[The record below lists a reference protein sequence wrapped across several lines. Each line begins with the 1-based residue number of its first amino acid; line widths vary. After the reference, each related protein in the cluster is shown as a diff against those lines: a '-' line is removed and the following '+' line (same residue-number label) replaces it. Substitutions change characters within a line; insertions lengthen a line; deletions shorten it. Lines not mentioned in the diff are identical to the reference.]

1 MNSIMELTATLTPI
15 PAVEPIW
22 FIADL
27 ARVHVDAA
35 QSGGA
40 FGLVELRKPAGD
52 MPPLHVHHRDD
63 ETFFVLEGEL
73 SLFAGEAHHVVRA
86 GQALLAPRGV
96 PHTYRAETDVRAL
109 VIGSPAGFEQFV
121 REAGGRAEAD
131 ALPPAGRPFDPA
143 ALAAK
148 AAEYGIEILG
158 PPGMLP
164 TDLA

>member
-1 MNSIMELTATLTPI
+1 MELTATPTTP
-15 PAVEPIW
+15 PVADPIW

-27 ARVHVDAA
+27 ARVHVDGDA
-35 QSGGA
+35 SSGA
-40 FGLVELRKPAGD
+40 FGLVEIRKPAGD

-73 SLFAGEAHHVVRA
+73 SLFAGDAHHVLRA

-96 PHTYRAETDVRAL
+96 PHTYRAETEVRAL

-121 REAGGRAEAD
+121 RAAGDPAPTD
-131 ALPPAGRPFDPA
+131 ALPPADRPVDPA
-143 ALAAK
+143 ALAQT

-164 TDLA
+164 GDLA

>member
-1 MNSIMELTATLTPI
+1 MMELTDPTTPTTD
-15 PAVEPIW
+15 AVW

-27 ARVHVDAA
+27 VRVHVDGER
-35 QSGGA
+35 SSGA
-40 FGLVELRKPAGD
+40 FCLVEITKPAGD

-63 ETFFVLEGEL
+63 ETFYVLEGTL
-73 SLFAGEAHHVVRA
+73 SLFAGDEHHVLTA

-109 VIGSPAGFEQFV
+109 VIGAPAGFEQFV
-121 REAGGRAEAD
+121 RTAGAPAP
-131 ALPPAGRPFDPA
+131 ALTLPPEDHPVDPE
-143 ALAAK
+143 ALART

-164 TDLA
+164 ADLA

>member
-1 MNSIMELTATLTPI
+1 MMEFTQTPTASAD
-15 PAVEPIW
+15 AVW

-27 ARVHVDAA
+27 VRIHIDGDR
-35 QSGGA
+35 SSGA
-40 FGLVELRKPAGD
+40 FCLVEISEPAGD

-63 ETFFVLEGEL
+63 EAFYVLEGTL
-73 SLFAGEAHHVVRA
+73 SVFAGDEHHVLTA

-109 VIGSPAGFEQFV
+109 VIGAPAGFEQFV
-121 REAGGRAEAD
+121 RAAGSPAA
-131 ALPPAGRPFDPA
+131 ALTLPPADHPVDPE
-143 ALAAK
+143 ALART

-164 TDLA
+164 TEVAVG